1 MFVRADLLL
10 KDTVPEMAGR
20 HVVHYGWE
28 DFDPVLLAYDRRA
41 DKTERL
47 ELDRLDWSLSEAKC
61 CVGSFGEDG
70 YRPCAHARK
79 VTKFDQC
86 SECASS
92 WIPVQS
98 CIYEPQC
105 DGSRCESRICKREH
119 TVYLAFFGSKAKIG
133 MTTSRRLRERGI
145 EQGADAIVP
154 LVRKENRLEGRRAE
168 NDISKALRLPQLM
181 QKRKV
186 LEEQGRI
193 ATGERLDEVYR
204 SYLATLSSRMDVL
217 DAKLEVLD
225 RYPLED
231 LGGRIPLLVDTAGKH
246 RGRVL
251 GSKGK
256 FLFYEDHL
264 SKLMALEL
272 ADLPGRHLGGPAKRY

>member
-28 DFDPVLLAYDRRA
+28 DFDPVLLVYDRRT
-41 DKTERL
+41 DRTERL
-47 ELDRLDWSLSEAKC
+47 ELDRLDWSLSGAKW

-70 YRPCAHARK
+70 YHPCAHARK

-119 TVYLAFFGSKAKIG
+119 TVYLAFFGRKAKIG

-154 LVRKENRLEGRRAE
+154 LVRMENRLEGRRAE

-186 LEEQGRI
+186 LEEQGRNLK
-193 ATGERLDEVYR
+193 GEGLDEIYH
-204 SYLATLSSRMDVL
+204 SYLSTLSLRMDVL

-225 RYPLED
+225 QYPLKD
-231 LGGRIPLLVDTAGKH
+231 LGGRVPRLVDIEGKH
-246 RGRVL
+246 RGKVL
-251 GSKGK
+251 GCKGK
-256 FLFYEDHL
+256 FLFYEDRL

>member
-28 DFDPVLLAYDRRA
+28 DFDPVLLVYDRRT

-168 NDISKALRLPQLM
+168 NEISKALRLPQMM

-186 LEEQGRI
+186 LEEQGRNV
-193 ATGERLDEVYR
+193 TGREV
-204 SYLATLSSRMDVL
+204 
-217 DAKLEVLD
+217 
-225 RYPLED
+225 
-231 LGGRIPLLVDTAGKH
+231 G
-246 RGRVL
+246 
-251 GSKGK
+251 
-256 FLFYEDHL
+256 
-264 SKLMALEL
+264 
-272 ADLPGRHLGGPAKRY
+272 

>member
-1 MFVRADLLL
+1 
-10 KDTVPEMAGR
+10 
-20 HVVHYGWE
+20 
-28 DFDPVLLAYDRRA
+28 
-41 DKTERL
+41 
-47 ELDRLDWSLSEAKC
+47 
-61 CVGSFGEDG
+61 
-70 YRPCAHARK
+70 
-79 VTKFDQC
+79 
-86 SECASS
+86 
-92 WIPVQS
+92 
-98 CIYEPQC
+98 
-105 DGSRCESRICKREH
+105 
-119 TVYLAFFGSKAKIG
+119 
-133 MTTSRRLRERGI
+133 
-145 EQGADAIVP
+145 VP

-168 NDISKALRLPQLM
+168 NDISKALRLPQMM

-193 ATGERLDEVYR
+193 AKRERLEEVYR

-225 RYPLED
+225 QYPLED
-231 LGGRIPLLVDTAGKH
+231 LGGRIPLLVDAAGRH

-272 ADLPGRHLGGPAKRY
+272 ADLPGRYLGGPAKRY

>member
-10 KDTVPEMAGR
+10 KDAVPEMNR
-20 HVVHYGWE
+20 KHVVHFGWE
-28 DFDPVLLAYDRRA
+28 DFDPVLLVYDHRT

-47 ELDRLDWSLSEAKC
+47 ELDRLDWSLSEAKW
-61 CVGSFGEDG
+61 CVGSFGEGG
-70 YRPCAHARK
+70 YRPCVHARE

-145 EQGADAIVP
+145 EQGADAIAP

-186 LEEQGRI
+186 LEEQCRI
-193 ATGERLDEVYR
+193 AKAERLEEVYR

-217 DAKLEVLD
+217 DAELEVLD
-225 RYPLED
+225 QYPLKD
-231 LGGRIPLLVDTAGKH
+231 LGGRIPQLVDATGKH
-246 RGRVL
+246 RGRAL

-264 SKLMALEL
+264 SKLNALEL

>member
-28 DFDPVLLAYDRRA
+28 DFDPVLLVYDRRR

-47 ELDRLDWSLSEAKC
+47 ELDRLDWSLSEAKW

-70 YRPCAHARK
+70 YHPCAQARK

-86 SECASS
+86 SKCASS
-92 WIPVQS
+92 WIPVQA

-154 LVRKENRLEGRRAE
+154 LIRKENRLEGRRAE
-168 NDISKALRLPQLM
+168 NEISRALRLPQMM

-186 LEEQGRI
+186 LEEQGRNVKC
-193 ATGERLDEVYR
+193 GRLDEIYH

-225 RYPLED
+225 QYPLKD
-231 LGGRIPLLVDTAGKH
+231 LGGRVPQLVDTAGKH

-264 SKLMALEL
+264 SKLNALEL
-272 ADLPGRHLGGPAKRY
+272 ADLPGRRLGGPAKRY

>member
-10 KDTVPEMAGR
+10 KDSVPENAGR
-20 HVVHYGWE
+20 QVVHFGWE
-28 DFDPVLLAYDRRA
+28 DFDPVLLVYDRRT

-47 ELDRLDWSLSEAKC
+47 ELDRLDWSLSEAKW
-61 CVGSFGEDG
+61 CVGSFGEEG
-70 YRPCAHARK
+70 YRPCDHMRK

-92 WIPVQS
+92 WIQVQS

-105 DGSRCESRICKREH
+105 DGSRCESKICKREH

-154 LVRKENRLEGRRAE
+154 LVRKANRLEGRRAE
-168 NDISKALRLPQLM
+168 NDISKALRLPQIM

-186 LEEQGRI
+186 LEEQGRK
-193 ATGERLDEVYR
+193 ATGRSLDDVYS
-204 SYLATLSSRMDVL
+204 SYLATLSSRMEVL

-225 RYPLED
+225 QYPLKD
-231 LGGRIPLLVDTAGKH
+231 LGGRVPQLVDPAGKH

-251 GSKGK
+251 GCKGK

-264 SKLMALEL
+264 SRLNALEL